1 MPKITYMSIEQAEE
15 EIRQHEVTE
24 RIRRFAT
31 SDPEVAKQR
40 EAEGWG
46 YDLHISSL
54 QENLN
59 VLLDI
64 FL

>member
-1 MPKITYMSIEQAEE
+1 MPKITYMSIEEAKE
-15 EIRQHEVTE
+15 EIRQREVTE

-46 YDLHISSL
+46 KSKTK
-54 QENLN
+54 E
-59 VLLDI
+59 VLDK
-64 FL
+64 